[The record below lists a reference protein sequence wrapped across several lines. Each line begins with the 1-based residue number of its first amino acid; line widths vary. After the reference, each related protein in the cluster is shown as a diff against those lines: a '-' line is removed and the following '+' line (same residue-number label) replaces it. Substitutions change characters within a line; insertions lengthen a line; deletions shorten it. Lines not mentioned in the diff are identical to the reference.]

1 MPRNGRARNYTAL
14 RHTGEQVLSLLYG
27 NGWPTELMY
36 RIGLHRAFSVEQHN
50 LAVPNHTGTG
60 DSHARPLRI
69 AFASD
74 FHAGPITPPQVI
86 ATACQSLTQA
96 QPDILLLG
104 GDFVSLDARHIDPL
118 IEQLAP
124 VPAPYGRFA
133 VLGNH
138 DLWADEQYII
148 RQLEAIGVQVLINR
162 NVQLA
167 APFEH
172 VWICG
177 LDDVGEGTPDVI
189 SAFAGADGVRIVL
202 MHAPQGLE
210 DLSEQQFELALCGH
224 THGGQ
229 IVFPNGRPVFIPPG
243 KLNQQFFHGRFHVGP
258 QRRSLL
264 LVSRGI
270 GCSTLPVRLFAD
282 PDILLCEVTF
292 I

>member
-1 MPRNGRARNYTAL
+1 MCRNGRARNYTTL

-27 NGWPTELMY
+27 NGWLAELMY
-36 RIGLHRAFSVEQHN
+36 RIGMHRAGTIEQHDIV
-50 LAVPNHTGTG
+50 VPHQNNIK
-60 DSHARPLRI
+60 SSSARPLRI

-74 FHAGPITPPQVI
+74 FHAGPITPPQII
-86 ATACQSLTQA
+86 AAACQALTQA
-96 QPDILLLG
+96 QPDVLLLG
-104 GDFVSLDARHIDPL
+104 GDFVSLHARHIDTL
-118 IEQLAP
+118 IEQLQHI
-124 VPAPYGRFA
+124 PAPYGRFA

-148 RQLEAIGVQVLINR
+148 RQLGMIGIEVLINR

-167 APFEH
+167 PPFAH

-177 LDDVGEGTPDVI
+177 LDDVGEGTPDVT

-202 MHAPQGLE
+202 MHAPQGMQ
-210 DLSEQQFELALCGH
+210 DLAEQQFELALCGH

-229 IVFPNGRPVFIPPG
+229 IAFPNGQPVFIPPG
-243 KLNQQFFHGRFHVGP
+243 TLNQKFFHGRFHVGP
-258 QRRSLL
+258 QQQSLL

-282 PDILLCEVTF
+282 PEILLCEVAF
-292 I
+292 S